1 MKNIISRITIRQAVA
16 GDIVRIGNLIKK
28 YSNKEALLPRS
39 REELE
44 LMAPNFLTAY
54 YCGQFAGCVG
64 SKVYE
69 DFQAEILSWVVDK
82 QYRNHGI
89 GSALITSVMETIE
102 DKGIKLVIA
111 LTVHPGTFEKH
122 GFREVDK
129 NSLPRKILADCI
141 RCPQNKAIPGSVEC
155 SERAYLKSW

>member
-1 MKNIISRITIRQAVA
+1 MA
-16 GDIVRIGNLIKK
+16 GDIVKIGNLIKK

-44 LMAPNFLTAY
+44 LMAPNFLTVY

-64 SKVYE
+64 FKVYD

-102 DKGIKLVIA
+102 DKGIKSAIA
-111 LTVHPGTFEKH
+111 LTVYPGTFEKH
-122 GFREVDK
+122 GFKEVSKD
-129 NSLPRKILADCI
+129 SLTKKILADCI
-141 RCPQNKAIPGSVEC
+141 RCPRNKAVPGLVDCPEH
-155 SERAYLKSW
+155 AYLKGW